1 VTPIILPFPIAR
13 RQAFIRKQVTTAS
26 LMNPDAG
33 VRYLNHQVDV
43 QAVAMRRRGIDE
55 DLVQR
60 ELRCMRRAIQ
70 AQFAANV
77 QTTYGDR

>member
-1 VTPIILPFPIAR
+1 VTAAVLPFPLAR
-13 RQAFIRKQVTTAS
+13 RCAFIQKQVTHAS

-33 VRYLNHQVDV
+33 VRYVQHQLDI
-43 QAVAMRRRGIDE
+43 QAEAMRRRGIDE

-70 AQFAANV
+70 AQFAASV
-77 QTTYGDR
+77 QTPGGKP